1 MGRGSGKV
9 TLKHIQNEKVRTSA
23 FNQRSKGLTK
33 KVSEFSNNF
42 EVEAFLIVYDG
53 DGDGKPM
60 TWPQDPR
67 TLRSMLTKYEQQ
79 KNETT
84 PTKFEAKDYF
94 ANKKNAVEAEILRVR
109 KKITKN
115 KYPTWGRCFNNLEG
129 EQLKGFINFV
139 DVKIQCCNERINML
153 KNMEQ
158 SDQTSFREN
167 TAHMPDNVTSP
178 QASQPVDTLKQL
190 ISINDMMDFT
200 DVIEWDDPM
209 SQNNVF
215 SSHSSELDDMHNIPQ
230 MQTISAPLKS
240 HDTINDMVDFTD
252 VIEWDDLMPQ
262 NNGFS
267 SYSSELDVMH
277 SIPQMQ
283 PISTNLKSV
292 DNISLPSTSSTNQL
306 GEFVKLDDLMD
317 KSDQD
322 WASQLVDLDDWDAN
336 KLDDDDVGDG
346 IVNWVRQPDMFEWQ
360 DISFSSEI
368 EQQCTA
374 LDVFSQSI
382 YGF

>member
-1 MGRGSGKV
+1 MGRGNGKV
-9 TLKHIQNEKVRTSA
+9 TFKHIQDEKVRNLA

-139 DVKIQCCNERINML
+139 DLKIQCCNERINML

-178 QASQPVDTLKQL
+178 QASQPDDTLKQL
-190 ISINDMMDFT
+190 VSINDMMDFT

-209 SQNNVF
+209 PQNNVF
-215 SSHSSELDDMHNIPQ
+215 SSHSSELN
-230 MQTISAPLKS
+230 
-240 HDTINDMVDFTD
+240 
-252 VIEWDDLMPQ
+252 
-262 NNGFS
+262 
-267 SYSSELDVMH
+267 VMH

-283 PISTNLKSV
+283 PISAPLKSV

-322 WASQLVDLDDWDAN
+322 WASQLLDLDDWAAN

-346 IVNWVRQPDMFEWQ
+346 IVNWLRQPDVFEWQ
-360 DISFSSEI
+360 DNSFSSEI
-368 EQQCTA
+368 EQQCAA